1 MFLNHEIPILTLT
14 PTKNLGIYGDLKIKG
29 GIS

>member
-1 MFLNHEIPILTLT
+1 MILNHEIPILTLT
-14 PTKNLGIYGDLKIKG
+14 KNLGIYGDLRIEG

>member
-1 MFLNHEIPILTLT
+1 MILNHEIPILTLT
-14 PTKNLGIYGDLKIKG
+14 KNLGIHGNLRIEG